1 MENVDVSG
9 LKKRNE
15 GCFFMPVAG
24 EQEKIMLADT
34 PCPSSMADI
43 TNQSLSSSYL
53 VTPESFSSSHC
64 QLTGVGMH
72 NKSHLPSMSWLKAVV
87 IK

>member
-1 MENVDVSG
+1 
-9 LKKRNE
+9 
-15 GCFFMPVAG
+15 
-24 EQEKIMLADT
+24 MLTDT

-64 QLTGVGMH
+64 QLTGVDMH
-72 NKSHLPSMSWLKAVV
+72 KSHLPSMSWLKAVV